1 MGKVI
6 YRDVKELVTEES
18 RGVKKPA
25 NVFLSS
31 KLVQIALVGIAI
43 FLFYSVY
50 NSIKITGEKLEISK
64 RAKQEVDE
72 LRLKNLE
79 LELALES
86 MQTPEYLEVQARDR
100 LNFSGENE
108 YIFVI
113 PESLLEHAKEGVNT
127 YLYGNQEKVQD
138 PTYIVWYEFL
148 KYGI

>member
-1 MGKVI
+1 MGKIV
-6 YRDVKELVTEES
+6 YRDVKELVQEES
-18 RGVKKPA
+18 RGTKKPA
-25 NVFLSS
+25 NSLFSN
-31 KLVQIALVGIAI
+31 KLVQIALIGIAI

-127 YLYGNQEKVQD
+127 YLYGNQEKVQE

>member
-1 MGKVI
+1 M
-6 YRDVKELVTEES
+6 
-18 RGVKKPA
+18 
-25 NVFLSS
+25 
-31 KLVQIALVGIAI
+31 QIALIGIAI

-50 NSIKITGEKLEISK
+50 NSIKITSEKLEISK

>member
-1 MGKVI
+1 MGKIV
-6 YRDVKELVTEES
+6 YRDVKELVQEES
-18 RGVKKPA
+18 RGTKKPA
-25 NVFLSS
+25 NSLFSN
-31 KLVQIALVGIAI
+31 KLVQIALIGIAI

>member
-1 MGKVI
+1 MGKIV
-6 YRDVKELVTEES
+6 YRDVRELVQEES
-18 RGVKKPA
+18 RGGKRPA
-25 NVFLSS
+25 NTLFSN
-31 KLVQIALVGIAI
+31 KLVQIALIGIAI

-138 PTYIVWYEFL
+138 PTHIVWYEFL

>member
-50 NSIKITGEKLEISK
+50 NSIKITSEKLEISK

-113 PESLLEHAKEGVNT
+113 PESLLEHAKEVKDLAKEIG
-127 YLYGNQEKVQD
+127 LRQ
-138 PTYIVWYEFL
+138 
-148 KYGI
+148 

>member
-50 NSIKITGEKLEISK
+50 NSIKITSEKLEISK

-108 YIFVI
+108 YLFVI
-113 PESLLEHAKEGVNT
+113 PESLLEHAKEGIDT

>member
-50 NSIKITGEKLEISK
+50 NSIKITSEKLEISK

>member
-1 MGKVI
+1 MGKI
-6 YRDVKELVTEES
+6 TYRDVKELVMEES
-18 RGVKKPA
+18 GVAKKPA
-25 NVFLSS
+25 NTLLSS

-50 NSIKITGEKLEISK
+50 NSIKITSEKLEISK
-64 RAKQEVDE
+64 RAQQEVDE
-72 LRLKNLE
+72 LRLKNLK
-79 LELALES
+79 LELALAS

-108 YIFVI
+108 YLFVI
-113 PESLLEHAKEGVNT
+113 PESLLEHAKDGVNT

>member
-50 NSIKITGEKLEISK
+50 NSIKITSEKLEISK

-72 LRLKNLE
+72 LRLKNLK

-108 YIFVI
+108 YLFVI
-113 PESLLEHAKEGVNT
+113 PESLLEHAKEGIDT

>member
-1 MGKVI
+1 MGKIV
-6 YRDVKELVTEES
+6 YRDVKELVQEES
-18 RGVKKPA
+18 RGTKRPA
-25 NVFLSS
+25 NSLLSS
-31 KLVQIALVGIAI
+31 KLVQIALIGIAI

-127 YLYGNQEKVQD
+127 YLYGNQEKVQE